1 MKNNNYIALLGAVL
15 GGLVASIPWI
25 LMYLF
30 GNMILS
36 LLATLIAVG
45 AIFGYKL
52 FKGEYFKQLPIFIS
66 VISVIIVTLDN
77 LVVIPLIELKQGG
90 YIVSFSNL
98 AILYTIDSFKTAII
112 KDYVISLIFTILGI
126 SGVIKNLKN
135 QVTTEENQ

>member
-1 MKNNNYIALLGAVL
+1 MKNKNYIALLGAVL

-135 QVTTEENQ
+135 QVTTEEN

>member
-1 MKNNNYIALLGAVL
+1 MKNKDYIALLGAVL

-36 LLATLIAVG
+36 PLATLIAAG

-112 KDYVISLIFTILGI
+112 KDYVISLIFTIIGI

-135 QVTTEENQ
+135 QVTTEEN

>member
-1 MKNNNYIALLGAVL
+1 MKNKNYIALLGAVL

-36 LLATLIAVG
+36 PLATLIAVG

-66 VISVIIVTLDN
+66 VISIIIVTLDN

-135 QVTTEENQ
+135 QVTTEEN

>member
-1 MKNNNYIALLGAVL
+1 
-15 GGLVASIPWI
+15 
-25 LMYLF
+25 MYLF

-36 LLATLIAVG
+36 PLATLIAAG

-77 LVVIPLIELKQGG
+77 LVVIPLIELKQSG
-90 YIVSFSNL
+90 YIV
-98 AILYTIDSFKTAII
+98 SFKTAII

-135 QVTTEENQ
+135 QVTTEEN

>member
-1 MKNNNYIALLGAVL
+1 MKNKNYIAWLGAVL

-36 LLATLIAVG
+36 PLATLIAVG

-66 VISVIIVTLDN
+66 VISVI
-77 LVVIPLIELKQGG
+77 
-90 YIVSFSNL
+90 
-98 AILYTIDSFKTAII
+98 
-112 KDYVISLIFTILGI
+112 
-126 SGVIKNLKN
+126 
-135 QVTTEENQ
+135 

>member
-1 MKNNNYIALLGAVL
+1 MKNKNYIALLGAVL

-36 LLATLIAVG
+36 PLATLIAAG

-77 LVVIPLIELKQGG
+77 LVVI
-90 YIVSFSNL
+90 
-98 AILYTIDSFKTAII
+98 
-112 KDYVISLIFTILGI
+112 SLIFTILGI

-135 QVTTEENQ
+135 QVTTEEN

>member
-1 MKNNNYIALLGAVL
+1 MKNKNYIALLGAVL

-66 VISVIIVTLDN
+66 VISIIIVTLDN

-135 QVTTEENQ
+135 QVTTEEN

>member
-1 MKNNNYIALLGAVL
+1 MKNKDYIALLGAVL

-36 LLATLIAVG
+36 PLATLIASG

-112 KDYVISLIFTILGI
+112 KDYVISLIFTIIGI

-135 QVTTEENQ
+135 QVTTEEN

>member
-1 MKNNNYIALLGAVL
+1 MKNKNYIALLGAVL

-135 QVTTEENQ
+135 QATTDEN

>member
-1 MKNNNYIALLGAVL
+1 MKNKNYIALLGAVL

-36 LLATLIAVG
+36 PLATLIAVG

-135 QVTTEENQ
+135 QVTTEEN